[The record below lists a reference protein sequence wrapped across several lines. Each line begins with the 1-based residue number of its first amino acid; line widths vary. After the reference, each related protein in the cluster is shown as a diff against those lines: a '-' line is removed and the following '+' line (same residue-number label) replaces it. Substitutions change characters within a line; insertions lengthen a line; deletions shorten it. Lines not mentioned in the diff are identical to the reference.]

1 MQSDSPLTVLKG
13 VGPALAK
20 KLEKL
25 NLSRVDDLL
34 FLLPLRYEDRT
45 QIIKIGALAAGD
57 RCLVTGEVLLA
68 ETVFRGRRNLLVRIG
83 DGSGQLTLRFFHFSR
98 QQQAQFANGI
108 HVSCFGD
115 VRKGSSGFEMI
126 HPEYRVLRDDEGAH
140 MSDSLTPIY
149 PATEGVQQGRLRN
162 LTNQALLK
170 MASAPPPELLPESL
184 TQKMGMPSLAEAIA
198 YLHRPPPDADIKQM
212 LLGTHACQQRLAFE
226 ELLAH
231 YLSLR
236 NLRELAATKDAVAL
250 IDGSDDVNEFIA
262 DLPFQLT
269 VAQRR
274 VVGDILSDLSEA
286 HPMMRLIQGDV
297 GSGKT
302 VVAAIACVK
311 AIACGVQAVIM
322 APTSFVAHYL
332 SLRNLREL
340 AATKDAVALIDGS
353 DDVNEFIADLPF
365 QLTVAQRRVVGDIL
379 SDLSEAHPMMRL
391 IQGDVGSGKTV
402 VAAIA
407 CVKAIACG
415 VQAVIMAPTEILAE
429 QHWRSFADW
438 FRALQIEPAWLSGSQ
453 RVAARRESLAAI
465 ADGSAKLIVGTHAL
479 FQEGVD
485 FKQLGLLV
493 IDEQHRFGVHQRM
506 ALRDKGVTSGRHPHQ
521 LVMTATPIPRTL
533 AMAAYADLDTS
544 VIDELPPGRQPVST
558 VAIPETRRSE
568 VIERVRSSCAD
579 GHQAYWVCPLI
590 EESEVLDYQ
599 AAEAS
604 YQILTEALPDVR
616 VGLVHG
622 RMRAA
627 EKDRGMKSFKEGL
640 VQLLVATTVIE
651 VGVDVPN
658 ASLMIIEN
666 AERMGLSQLH
676 QLRGRVGRGAAL
688 SHCVLL
694 YKPPLGRIAK
704 QRLSVLRDTNDGFIV
719 AQRDLELRGPGE
731 MLGTKQTGLPDYRIA
746 NLARDAEL
754 MPQVQ
759 ITAETLRKDN
769 YDKAAAIV
777 RRWLGDAGRYGKV

>member
-1 MQSDSPLTVLKG
+1 LLSDALTTLKG
-13 VGPALAK
+13 VGPALTTKLK
-20 KLEKL
+20 KLSL
-25 NLSRVDDLL
+25 NRVEDLL

-45 QIIKIGALAAGD
+45 QLVKIGSLVAGS
-57 RCLVTGEVLLA
+57 RCLVTGEVLLSEVA
-68 ETVFRGRRNLLVRIG
+68 FRGRRNLLVRIS

-98 QQQAQFANGI
+98 QQQAQFDTGR
-108 HVSCFGD
+108 HVSCFGE
-115 VRKGSSGFEMI
+115 VRRGSSGFEMI
-126 HPEYRVLRDDEGAH
+126 HPEYRVLREDQGAA

-149 PATEGVQQGRLRN
+149 PTTEGVQQGRLRN
-162 LTNQALLK
+162 LTDQVLRA
-170 MASAPPPELLPESL
+170 MGEEPPVELLPSSVTAKL
-184 TQKMGMPSLAEAIA
+184 GMPSLADAIR
-198 YLHRPPPDADIKQM
+198 YLHRPPPDADVQQM
-212 LLGTHACQQRLAFE
+212 LEGKHPCQQRLAFE

-236 NLRELAATKDAVAL
+236 SLRALAETEDAVAL
-250 IDGSDDVNEFIA
+250 ADGQDRVDDFVR
-262 DLPFQLT
+262 DLPFELT
-269 VAQRR
+269 GAQAR
-274 VVGDILSDLSEA
+274 VVGEILADLSQP

-302 VVAAIACVK
+302 VVAAIAC
-311 AIACGVQAVIM
+311 
-322 APTSFVAHYL
+322 L
-332 SLRNLREL
+332 N
-340 AATKDAVALIDGS
+340 
-353 DDVNEFIADLPF
+353 
-365 QLTVAQRRVVGDIL
+365 
-379 SDLSEAHPMMRL
+379 
-391 IQGDVGSGKTV
+391 
-402 VAAIA
+402 
-407 CVKAIACG
+407 AIACG

-429 QHWRSFADW
+429 QHWRNFSDW
-438 FRALQIEPAWLSGSQ
+438 FRPLGIEPAWLSGSQ
-453 RVAARRESLAAI
+453 KAAARRESLAAI
-465 ADGSAKLIVGTHAL
+465 ADGSARLVVGTHAL
-479 FQEGVD
+479 FQEGVEFD
-485 FKQLGLLV
+485 RLALVV

-506 ALRDKGVTSGRHPHQ
+506 ALRDKGVGDAGHPHQ

-533 AMAAYADLDTS
+533 AMAAYADLDSS

-558 VAIPETRRSE
+558 IAVPDARRGE
-568 VIERVRSSCAD
+568 IVERVRAACAS

-604 YQILTEALPDVR
+604 YQMLTEALPELR

-622 RMRAA
+622 RMRPA
-627 EKDRGMKSFKEGL
+627 EKERGMQAFKEGL
-640 VQLLVATTVIE
+640 IQVLVATTVIE

-676 QLRGRVGRGAAL
+676 QLRGRVGRGAAQ

-704 QRLSVLRDTNDGFIV
+704 ERLAVLRDTNDGFVV

-731 MLGTKQTGLPDYRIA
+731 MLGTRQTGLPDYRVA
-746 NLARDAEL
+746 NLVRDAEL

-759 ITAETLRKDN
+759 ITAEAIRKSSTER
-769 YDKAAAIV
+769 AAAII

>member
-1 MQSDSPLTVLKG
+1 LRG
-13 VGPALAK
+13 VGPALAS

-25 NLSRVDDLL
+25 GLHRVEDLL

-45 QIIKIGALAAGD
+45 QLVRIGSLVAGT

-68 ETVFRGRRNLLVRIG
+68 ETVFRGRRNLLVRVG

-98 QQQAQFANGI
+98 QQQAQFQPG
-108 HVSCFGD
+108 VRLTCFGEA
-115 VRKGSSGFEMI
+115 RRGSAGFEMI
-126 HPEYRVLRDDEGAH
+126 HPEYRILRGEQDAT

-149 PATEGVQQGRLRN
+149 PATEGVQQGRLRS
-162 LTNQALLK
+162 LTDQALRA
-170 MASAPPPELLPESL
+170 MQQAPPDELLPANVTGKL
-184 TQKMGMPSLAEAIA
+184 GMPSLANAIQ
-198 YLHRPPPDADIKQM
+198 YLHRPPPDADVELM
-212 LLGTHACQQRLAFE
+212 LQGEHPCQQRLAFE

-236 NLRELAATKDAVAL
+236 SLRALAATEDALPLVDGRDEVRRF
-250 IDGSDDVNEFIA
+250 IDS
-262 DLPFQLT
+262 LPFTLT
-269 VAQRR
+269 GAQQR
-274 VVGDILSDLSEA
+274 VVDEILTDLAEP

-302 VVAAIACVK
+302 VVAAIACLM
-311 AIACGVQAVIM
+311 AIGSGVQA
-322 APTSFVAHYL
+322 A
-332 SLRNLREL
+332 
-340 AATKDAVALIDGS
+340 
-353 DDVNEFIADLPF
+353 
-365 QLTVAQRRVVGDIL
+365 
-379 SDLSEAHPMMRL
+379 
-391 IQGDVGSGKTV
+391 
-402 VAAIA
+402 
-407 CVKAIACG
+407 
-415 VQAVIMAPTEILAE
+415 IMAPTEILAE
-429 QHWRSFADW
+429 QHWRNFSTW
-438 FRALQIEPAWLSGSQ
+438 FRPLGIEPAWLSGSQ
-453 RVAARRESLAAI
+453 RVAARRASLEAI
-465 ADGSAKLIVGTHAL
+465 ADGSAQLVVGTHAL

-485 FKQLGLLV
+485 FHRLALVV

-506 ALRDKGVTSGRHPHQ
+506 ALRDKGVSDSGHPHQ

-558 VAIPETRRSE
+558 IAVPETRRAE
-568 VIERVRSSCAD
+568 IVERVRSACAA
-579 GHQAYWVCPLI
+579 GQQAYWVCPLI

-599 AAEAS
+599 AAQAS
-604 YQILTEALPDVR
+604 YDMLTAALPDLR
-616 VGLVHG
+616 IGLVHG
-622 RMRAA
+622 RMRPA
-627 EKDRGMKSFKEGL
+627 EKEKGMQAFKEGL
-640 VQLLVATTVIE
+640 IQLLVATTVIE

-676 QLRGRVGRGAAL
+676 QLRGRVGRGAAQ

-704 QRLSVLRDTNDGFIV
+704 ERLGVLRDTNDGFVV

-731 MLGTKQTGLPDYRIA
+731 LLGTRQTGLPDYRIA
-746 NLARDAEL
+746 NLSRDAGL

-759 ITAETLRKDN
+759 VTAEAIRRTDEKT
-769 YDKAAAIV
+769 AAAIV